1 MTSQSQRLVMTGIPG
16 TLAIWPRGQA
26 RSEALIEIR
35 CSEIDGS
42 PSQGATAQVG
52 ATQGLLTRHGDD
64 AWASKASAITDNE
77 GAALFDYTAHWTSGT
92 APGTSEIEAI
102 VHYQDRGSPCCGT
115 ESRWDRPLK
124 RRTRKSDH
132 QEDDDQHA
140 EQEEEKLTQSDLADP
155 RLLKFLEK
163 CESTEL
169 HRPQAPERQQM
180 EHQRN
185 GRREKAKK
193 EKGLEKHHEG

>member
-1 MTSQSQRLVMTGIPG
+1 MCGDLVDRRAGPGQRKQSDIVAVFEGIEDALSGIPG
-16 TLAIWPRGQA
+16 LFQQL
-26 RSEALIEIR
+26 SVLIGPCHAVR
-35 CSEIDGS
+35 
-42 PSQGATAQVG
+42 V
-52 ATQGLLTRHGDD
+52 
-64 AWASKASAITDNE
+64 
-77 GAALFDYTAHWTSGT
+77 
-92 APGTSEIEAI
+92 